1 MKTYVYP
8 AILKEDADGRHY
20 ISIPDLNLHKIGD
33 SKEDAFMK
41 GKNCLK
47 SYFELAKTFE
57 TDIPEPSQFD
67 QIRDRYKEYDVI
79 MLDIEVADE
88 VEQTDKDKEY
98 IKFMKL
104 FFDEGK

>member
-41 GKNCLK
+41 GKNC
-47 SYFELAKTFE
+47 
-57 TDIPEPSQFD
+57 
-67 QIRDRYKEYDVI
+67 
-79 MLDIEVADE
+79 
-88 VEQTDKDKEY
+88 
-98 IKFMKL
+98 
-104 FFDEGK
+104 